1 MNVLIFTQE
10 EYNKV
15 IAIQSGQHRTASVAL
30 TNVTYFVMEDVLT
43 EILEGIYKDKL
54 KGINYTV
61 QSFESIQDL
70 LPVSEEEIINRRG
83 DLAGALSPPPSS
95 TVPLPTFT
103 IHHSQF
109 TIYNHLKQTL
119 SRMKHIVEREKREDK

>member
-15 IAIQSGQHRTASVAL
+15 IAIQSGQHRTTSVAL

-95 TVPLPTFT
+95 TVPPPTFT

-119 SRMKHIVEREKREDK
+119 D